1 MKIEL
6 LFFAQIREAF
16 GAGAQEIDVENGAT
30 VDDVLATLRQRDE
43 WRKVA
48 RLPVSC
54 AVNERVVDGGHLLE
68 PGDRLALLTPV
79 SGG

>member
-16 GAGAQEIDVENGAT
+16 GTGSEEIDVKNGAT
-30 VDDVLATLRQRDE
+30 VDDVVTMLRQRDE

-48 RLPVSC
+48 RLPVSF
-54 AVNERVVDGGHLLE
+54 AVNERVVDGGRVLE
-68 PGDRLALLTPV
+68 PGDRLVLLTPV